1 MPQLTHGLIFSGY
14 RKELFSKG
22 FQRAYESLRAE
33 CQELFPFASHGDL
46 IAFFHDQ
53 AADLDRKDVIL
64 FEIITRYRNDDR
76 YRDIAS
82 LFIVLFTPA
91 LASIY
96 TSARRR
102 HPGIDRE
109 DLIQDLCLFLI
120 QIITESA
127 IDPYKVAGR
136 IVGEL
141 RNRVRG
147 LLGLIPAEEFIVIKG
162 DGTDAF
168 EAGQP
173 VTAANDSEVEER
185 SERIKQEI
193 MAFLDRL
200 IRSGKITRKDKRILL
215 ETFIGVKSLKDLA
228 SPRDY
233 VRLKHRWRQVIAFI
247 RNNYASD

>member
-1 MPQLTHGLIFSGY
+1 MGLSFSGY
-14 RKELFSKG
+14 RKELSSRRFK
-22 FQRAYESLRAE
+22 RAYEGLRAE
-33 CQELFPFASHGDL
+33 CPVLFPFAAGDL

-53 AADLDRKDVIL
+53 AADLDRKDAIL
-64 FEIITRYRNDDR
+64 FDLVTRYRNDNR
-76 YRDIAS
+76 HRDIAP

-120 QIITESA
+120 QIIQE
-127 IDPYKVAGR
+127 IDITPYKVAGR

-147 LLGLIPAEEFIVIKG
+147 LLNLIPDEEFVALKG

-168 EAGQP
+168 ETGQP
-173 VTAANDSEVEER
+173 VTAAKDSEVEGR
-185 SERIKQEI
+185 SERIRQEI

-200 IRSGKITRKDKRILL
+200 IRAGKITRKDKRILL
-215 ETFIGVKSLKDLA
+215 DTFMSGKSLKDLA

-233 VRLKHRWRQVIAFI
+233 ERLKHRRRQVMDHIKNI
-247 RNNYASD
+247 SASY